1 MILDISSF
9 KMKAF
14 LAFLFCLQVF
24 MWSKTTYILP
34 KLRIVPEVPSF
45 NQARAMAFG
54 DEQLYFR
61 YLALYIQ
68 NCGDSFGRFTALKHY
83 DYKLLLK
90 WMLLLDKLDS
100 KSNFTPA
107 IASYYYSN
115 TQNIADVRY
124 IIEYLDQHYDL
135 NPRTKWWWLS
145 QATTI
150 AQSKLKDK
158 RLALSLAYKLTNAP
172 AEDIPIWARQM
183 PAFILEELGDK
194 EQAMLIIKDVAT
206 RYRSYSKLELDF
218 MNYFI
223 RERLGFL
230 NEIIK

>member
-1 MILDISSF
+1 MILDVSSF
-9 KMKAF
+9 KIKAF
-14 LAFLFCLQVF
+14 LVLMFSLQVF
-24 MWSKTTYILP
+24 MWSKTTHILP
-34 KLRIVPEVPSF
+34 KLEIVPEVPSL
-45 NQARAMAFG
+45 NQTRAMALG

-68 NCGDSFGRFTALKHY
+68 NCGDSFGRFTALKNY

-115 TQNIADVRY
+115 TQNIPDVRY
-124 IIEYLDQHYDL
+124 IIEYLEQHYDL
-135 NPRTKWWWLS
+135 DPKTKWWWLS
-145 QATTI
+145 QGI
-150 AQSKLKDK
+150 ILAQSKLKDK
-158 RLALSLAYKLTNAP
+158 SLSLRLAYKLSSSP

-183 PAFILEELGDK
+183 PAFILAELGDK

-206 RYRSYSKLELDF
+206 RYRNYSKRELDF

-223 RERLGFL
+223 RDRLGFL
-230 NEIIK
+230 NESIK